1 MKYWLYSLCFP
12 LHHCKLLISYLV
24 VWTSWSSSPVLS
36 VFPYLFLLVTIS
48 LFSVSESV
56 SVLLYSFVLF
66 FRFTCKRKCAEFVFL
81 CLTYFT
87 KHNTLQV
94 QTYCKWQIFIF
105 FMAEQ
110 YFFVCIFCILFILSS
125 VAGHLGCFYILASV
139 HNATMNI
146 EMHFFW
152 FMFFL

>member
-12 LHHCKLLISYLV
+12 LCHCKVLISYLV
-24 VWTSWSSSPVLS
+24 VSPILS
-36 VFPYLFLLVTIS
+36 LFPYLFLLVTIS

-66 FRFTCKRKCAEFVFL
+66 FRFRCKWKCADFVFL

-94 QTYCKWQIFIF
+94 QAYCKWQIFIF
-105 FMAEQ
+105 LWLSNIPFCVYSASYLSFHLLVDNYVAFISWLVYIMLPWTLKS
-110 YFFVCIFCILFILSS
+110 IFLS
-125 VAGHLGCFYILASV
+125 
-139 HNATMNI
+139 
-146 EMHFFW
+146 
-152 FMFFL
+152 